1 VKEIEQQLY
10 MITFLEMLNH
20 IVHKDTEVF
29 LIFNLLRRFPIGLML
44 EVLIKLCDEV
54 KTIKDD

>member
-1 VKEIEQQLY
+1 
-10 MITFLEMLNH
+10 MLNH